1 MNYKARISGF
11 GGREMTKKIYNKT
24 YNLEKVLNAKVNG
37 KVQGVFFRKYT
48 YDFAMSVELVGIVK
62 NLEDGTV
69 FITVSGTDENL
80 KKFKKYLQNG
90 SPDSRVDKIDYSWED
105 SSVEYSIFEI
115 EY

>member
-1 MNYKARISGF
+1 MKVLIA
-11 GGREMTKKIYNKT
+11 KIY
-24 YNLEKVLNAKVNG
+24 G

-48 YDFAMSVELVGIVK
+48 CDFARSIELVGIVK

-69 FITVSGTDENL
+69 FIKVSGADNNL

>member
-1 MNYKARISGF
+1 M
-11 GGREMTKKIYNKT
+11 
-24 YNLEKVLNAKVNG
+24 KVLNAKVYG

-48 YDFAMSVELVGIVK
+48 YDFATRVELVGIVK

-69 FITVSGTDENL
+69 FIKVSGREENL
-80 KKFKKYLQNG
+80 KEFKKYLQNG

-105 SSVEYSIFEI
+105 SYVEYSIFEI